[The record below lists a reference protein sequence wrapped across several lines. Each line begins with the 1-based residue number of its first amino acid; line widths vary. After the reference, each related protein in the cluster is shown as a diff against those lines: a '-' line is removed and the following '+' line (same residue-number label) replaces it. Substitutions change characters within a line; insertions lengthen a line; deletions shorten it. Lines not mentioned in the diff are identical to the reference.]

1 MTFSDSETLDNEP
14 ITDEPSLP
22 INQDE
27 LDEVHGKDNQQ
38 MERIHNMKIDPND
51 TRSIVEAALPY
62 FTDDTNK
69 AKYLSYRLN
78 YFSVLESCH
87 LCGFHIKTI
96 HRWRDADPIFR
107 KLDVEDMGGLRKQLS
122 AQFLD
127 MEYTRNFR
135 LLLAKDFKVILKSLD
150 DKLMLSKDEN
160 DYLLRLRGHYS
171 PQNLAMIKQL
181 VGGGTIDK
189 PFDFTKLTLTIRK
202 EKETLEIKSE

>member
-1 MTFSDSETLDNEP
+1 MTFQDSEIDVVEP
-14 ITDEPSLP
+14 MLDEPSLP

-27 LDEVHGKDNQQ
+27 LNEVRGKDNQQ

-135 LLLAKDFKVILKSLD
+135 LLLAKDFKVILKSLGND
-150 DKLMLSKDEN
+150 ELSKNEN